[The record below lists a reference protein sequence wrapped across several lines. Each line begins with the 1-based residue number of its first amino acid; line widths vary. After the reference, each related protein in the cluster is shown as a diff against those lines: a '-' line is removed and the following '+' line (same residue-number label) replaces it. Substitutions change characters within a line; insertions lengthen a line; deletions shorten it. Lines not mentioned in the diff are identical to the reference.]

1 MYIKK
6 AIYPFCLNTSQ
17 QWHQRGVRA
26 PYMQIVSIQCNT
38 KSNYYNSLYKVLEHN
53 VSFYFFFLQCKQR
66 GNILDIL
73 CNGCLL
79 MKWKDVLYYY
89 LTLGVFLSTLQ
100 VHLYHPFN
108 RCFRSIIISLS
119 IQYLFLKSHLT
130 FSFCEVQ
137 INPTLIYTCKYEEK
151 LQHIQN

>member
-38 KSNYYNSLYKVLEHN
+38 KSNYYNSLYKVLKNN
-53 VSFYFFFLQCKQR
+53 VSFYFFFFKVNR
-66 GNILDIL
+66 EEIFWIL

-79 MKWKDVLYYY
+79 MIWKDVVYYY

-100 VHLYHPFN
+100 LHLYHPFN

-137 INPTLIYTCKYEEK
+137 INLTLIYTCKYEEK